1 MSMNV
6 SPTMLHTPFG
16 YPSMGGLIDEPT
28 AEALSAYRSEYAHRL
43 GYELGAQGEW
53 IAEVPVEH
61 PANR

>member
-6 SPTMLHTPFG
+6 FTTVLHTPFG
-16 YPSMGGLIDEPT
+16 YPSLGGLIDEPT
-28 AEALSAYRSEYAHRL
+28 AEVLTAYRSEYAHRL

-53 IAEVPVEH
+53 IAEVPAEH